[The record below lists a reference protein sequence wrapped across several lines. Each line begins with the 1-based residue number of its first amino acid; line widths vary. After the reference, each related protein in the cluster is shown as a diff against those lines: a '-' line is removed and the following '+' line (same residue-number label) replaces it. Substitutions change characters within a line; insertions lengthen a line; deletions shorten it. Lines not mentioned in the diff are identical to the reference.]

1 MKLSDLEIINSGRLS
16 PDIWG
21 DRVLITDEERA
32 AKIMAGVFGDAE
44 ETVLEEIGSG
54 KLVDIAQHNE
64 TLYAVSGRY
73 FAPIIGS
80 IESADGM
87 AELGDR
93 WEKLDDECISRA
105 AAASA
110 LGSIRTEK
118 KAAAARE
125 NGRKGGRPRKDKKE
139 NER

>member
-105 AAASA
+105 AAA
-110 LGSIRTEK
+110 
-118 KAAAARE
+118 RE